1 MAEFVREVANRLP
14 LAEAVLSLF
23 GWICDEQFLGEIFEK
38 HRGRSYESQLTF
50 ATMVQLIADALME
63 HGGSGRQSFLRA
75 EEAGELPT
83 TIRSVYRKLGNLP
96 IELSTGFF
104 HEVSQRLQEIY
115 PAQTAQN
122 DVPKSLQRFA
132 IFIHDGKTIKD
143 VKKRLK
149 ILRDVQGSVLGG
161 RLVVSLQLGT
171 KLATAMAA
179 SEDGE
184 SGETKL
190 LPEALRQTRE
200 DCPEMKLHVADRF
213 YFGLPQ
219 IEQCTQEKDH
229 FLIRLHKKRTPFFVD
244 PAQEARTGTDRHG
257 RKYTEDFGW
266 LGTKSNPQQKA
277 VRRIHLHRPGV
288 KDELILITDLTDAN
302 KYPADDLL
310 ELYLQRW
317 TIEKVFQQVT
327 EVFCLDS
334 LIGSSAKSTV
344 FQAAFCFLL
353 YNMIQVIRAY
363 LAEAQE
369 DVTVS
374 EISSELLFVDIQR
387 QLTAWT
393 EMLSTAQTLQLLSQ
407 RSTAA
412 QVRHRLKQLLRNE
425 WSDRWLKSPSN
436 THKNAPRKKNKSTAH
451 NSVFRITQEHKQKMK
466 NKKSKPNKT

>member
-23 GWICDEQFLGEIFEK
+23 GWICDEQFLADVYEK
-38 HRGRSYESQLTF
+38 HRGRSYESELTF

-63 HGGSGRQSFLRA
+63 HGGSGRKSFRRA

-83 TIRSVYRKLGNLP
+83 TIRSVYRKLSNLP
-96 IELSTGFF
+96 IELSMGFF
-104 HEVSQRLQEIY
+104 HETTLRLQEIY
-115 PAQTAQN
+115 PTQTAQN

-132 IFIHDGKTIKD
+132 ICIHDGKTIKD

-149 ILRDVQGSVLGG
+149 ILRSVEGSVLGG

-171 KLATAMAA
+171 KLAMAMAA

-190 LPEALRQTRE
+190 LPEALRQARE
-200 DCPEMKLHVADRF
+200 AFPQKKLNVADRF
-213 YFGLPQ
+213 FFGLPQ
-219 IEQCTQEKDH
+219 IEQCTQQGDH
-229 FLIRLHKKRTPFFVD
+229 FLIRLHKKRTPFYVD
-244 PAQEARTGTDRHG
+244 PEQEARTGTDRYG

-266 LGTKSNPQQKA
+266 VGHPNDPRRRA

-288 KDELILITDLTDAN
+288 KDELILITDLTNAN

-317 TIEKVFQQVT
+317 TIENVFQQVT

-334 LIGSSAKSTV
+334 LIGSSAKATV
-344 FQAAFCFLL
+344 FQASFCFLL

-363 LAEAQE
+363 IAEAQQ
-369 DVTVS
+369 DVAVS

-387 QLTAWT
+387 QLIAWNELLT
-393 EMLSTAQTLQLLSQ
+393 TVQTVRLLSQ

-412 QVRHRLKQLLRNE
+412 QIRNRLKQLLRNE

-436 THKNAPRKKNKSTAH
+436 THKNPPRKKNKSTAH
-451 NSVFRITQEHKQKMK
+451 NSVFRIMQEHKQRE
-466 NKKSKPNKT
+466 KKSKTKPLQT

>member
-23 GWICDEQFLGEIFEK
+23 GWICDEQFLGEVFEK

-50 ATMVQLIADALME
+50 ATMVQLIADALMQ

-83 TIRSVYRKLGNLP
+83 TIRSVYRKLSNLP

-104 HEVSQRLQEIY
+104 HEVSQRLREIH
-115 PAQTAQN
+115 PDQTTQN
-122 DVPKSLQRFA
+122 DVPKSLRRFA

-149 ILRDVQGSVLGG
+149 VLRHIEGSVLGG
-161 RLVVSLQLGT
+161 RLVVSLQLCT

-190 LPEALRQTRE
+190 LPESLRQTRE
-200 DCPEMKLHVADRF
+200 VCSQTKLNVADRF

-219 IEQCTQEKDH
+219 IEQCTQEGDH
-229 FLIRLHKKRTPFFVD
+229 FLIRLHKQRTPFFVD
-244 PAQEARTGTDRHG
+244 PDQESRTGTDRYG

-266 LGTKSNPQQKA
+266 LGTKSNPRQKA

-334 LIGSSAKSTV
+334 LIGSSAKATV
-344 FQAAFCFLL
+344 FQASFCFLL

-369 DVTVS
+369 DVKVS

-393 EMLSTAQTLQLLSQ
+393 ELLSTTQTVQLLSQ

-412 QVRHRLKQLLRNE
+412 QICHRLKQLLRRE

-436 THKNAPRKKNKSTAH
+436 THKNTPRKKNKSTAH
-451 NSVFRITQEHKQKMK
+451 NSVFRITEEHKQKLK

>member
-23 GWICDEQFLGEIFEK
+23 GWICDEPFLRGVFEK

-50 ATMVQLIADALME
+50 ATMVQLIADALMQ

-115 PAQTAQN
+115 PTQTAQN

-132 IFIHDGKTIKD
+132 ICIHDGKTIKD

-149 ILRDVQGSVLGG
+149 VLRDVEGSVLGG

-171 KLATAMAA
+171 KLATAMSA

-200 DCPEMKLHVADRF
+200 VCSQKKLHVADRF

-219 IEQCTQEKDH
+219 IEQCTQENDH

-244 PAQEARTGTDRHG
+244 PDQKAQKGTDRYG
-257 RKYTEDFGW
+257 RTYTEDFGW
-266 LGTKSNPQQKA
+266 LGNPNDSRRRA

-288 KDELILITDLTDAN
+288 KDELIVITDLINAN

-310 ELYLQRW
+310 EIYLQRW

-334 LIGSSAKSTV
+334 LIGSSAKATV
-344 FQAAFCFLL
+344 FQASFCFLL

-363 LAEAQE
+363 IAEAQKE
-369 DVTVS
+369 ITVS
-374 EISSELLFVDIQR
+374 EISTELLFVDIQR

-393 EMLSTAQTLQLLSQ
+393 ELLSTTQTIMLLSH

-412 QVRHRLKQLLRNE
+412 QVRHRLKQLLGNE

-436 THKNAPRKKNKSTAH
+436 THKNPPRKKNPSTAH
-451 NSVFRITQEHKQKMK
+451 NSVFRITQEHREQLQ
-466 NKKSKPNKT
+466 NKKSKPIKT